1 MPTPELRWG
10 EYEVRL
16 PRTSP
21 LIGLDTR
28 SRSTFA
34 VDEPVVAT
42 QLELPDLSAWQS
54 PLDKAKILL
63 ESAAEIEHALMV
75 QYLYAAY
82 SLKSKEEVTDTKQ
95 KKVLN
100 EGSAASWPNILLGI
114 AREEMGHLLTV
125 QNLLLALGLAPNL
138 EREDFPPRKDLYPF
152 ALHLEPLTQQSL
164 AKYVVA
170 EAPVDA
176 SDIDD
181 IIAVACESRGAEINH
196 VGVLYGLLGVVFAT
210 KEQVE
215 EGAASDDSWHAT
227 VSQLAELAHQH
238 APPAESWHLPE
249 SAFQVGF
256 PEQQAV
262 PSDWQVGGVRVH
274 AVTDRETARVA
285 IRDIGEQGEGPTV
298 GGEQSH
304 FERFRRLYR
313 GDGAPLAFPAG
324 EPAGEWVPT
333 RRVSKDPRVGDI
345 ADQRTRRW
353 AELADLRYGLLLGL
367 VEHYL
372 LTTGDDRK
380 LLTAWIFAE
389 MRTRVGFLA
398 RKLTAM
404 PTGDGDGV
412 ASIPFT
418 LPVPLHLPGAETA
431 RWTVHKRRIEAAV
444 AKVQEIQATP
454 TDDETELSYLSGL
467 LTSDRARL
475 ALIETRTI
483 PATTTTS
490 FARDILPLF
499 RPVDIKHMSGL
510 DLDLSTHETVK
521 DKAQIIFDRLTHADP
536 DLRVMPPPPHQPW
549 TKAQTDLFERWKEEG
564 FPA

>member
-1 MPTPELRWG
+1 MPTPELRWS
-10 EYEVRL
+10 EFEVRM
-16 PRTSP
+16 PQMGP
-21 LIGLDTR
+21 LAAGDAA
-28 SRSTFA
+28 SRFTVA
-34 VDEPVVAT
+34 ADEPVIRVP
-42 QLELPDLSAWQS
+42 LPDLSAWQA
-54 PLDKAKILL
+54 PLDKARILL

-82 SLKSKEEVTDTKQ
+82 SLKSKEEVTDAKQ

-100 EGSAASWPNILLGI
+100 ERSAASWPNILLGI

-125 QNLLLALGLAPNL
+125 QNLLLTLGLAPNL

-152 ALHLEPLTQQSL
+152 ALHLEPLTQHSL

-170 EAPVDA
+170 EAPVGA
-176 SDIDD
+176 PGIDD
-181 IIAVACESRGAEINH
+181 IITVARASRGAEINH

-215 EGAASDDSWHAT
+215 EGAAGDDSWHAM
-227 VSQLAELAHQH
+227 VSQLAVLAHQH
-238 APPAESWHLPE
+238 APPADSWHLPE

-256 PEQQAV
+256 PEQQAA

-274 AVTDRETARVA
+274 KVTDRTTARTA
-285 IRDIGEQGEGPTV
+285 IRDIGEQGEGPT
-298 GGEQSH
+298 GAGEQSH
-304 FERFRRLYR
+304 FERFRNLYS
-313 GDGAPLAFPAG
+313 GDGAPLAFPAD
-324 EPAGEWVPT
+324 EWVPT
-333 RRVSKDPRVGDI
+333 RRVSTDPRVGDI

-372 LTTGDDRK
+372 LSTGDDRK
-380 LLTAWIFAE
+380 LLTGWIFAE

-404 PTGDGDGV
+404 PTGEGDEV

-431 RWTVHKRRIEAAV
+431 RWTVHKRRIEAAM

-454 TDDETELSYLSGL
+454 TDDETELPYLSGL
-467 LTSDRARL
+467 LSSDRARL
-475 ALIETRTI
+475 AFIETRTI
-483 PATTTTS
+483 PATTITS
-490 FARDILPLF
+490 FTRDILPLF
-499 RPVDIKHMSGL
+499 RPVDIEHMLDPDLGL
-510 DLDLSTHETVK
+510 DLDLSRYETVK
-521 DKAQIIFDRLTHADP
+521 DRHDRILE
-536 DLRVMPPPPHQPW
+536 RVDNPEATTGEGPMPPPPHQRW
-549 TKAQTDLFERWKEEG
+549 TAAQIDLFKRWIREG
-564 FPA
+564 FPR

>member
-1 MPTPELRWG
+1 LPTPELRWS
-10 EYEVRL
+10 EFEVRM
-16 PRTSP
+16 PQMGP
-21 LIGLDTR
+21 LAADDAA
-28 SRSTFA
+28 SRFTIA
-34 VDEPVVAT
+34 ADETVIRVP
-42 QLELPDLSAWQS
+42 LPDLSAWQA

-82 SLKSKEEVTDTKQ
+82 SLKSKKEVTDAKQ

-100 EGSAASWPNILLGI
+100 DGSKDSWPNVLLGI

-152 ALHLEPLTQQSL
+152 ALHLEPLTQHSL

-176 SDIDD
+176 SGIDD
-181 IIAVACESRGAEINH
+181 IIRVARVSRGAEINH

-215 EGAASDDSWHAT
+215 EGAADDDSWHAM
-227 VSQLAELAHQH
+227 VSQLAELAHRH
-238 APPAESWHLPE
+238 APPADSWHLPD
-249 SAFQVGF
+249 SAFQVRF
-256 PEQQAV
+256 PEQQAA

-274 AVTDRETARVA
+274 AVTDRETARAA
-285 IRDIGEQGEGPTV
+285 IRDIGEQGEGLTV

-304 FERFRRLYR
+304 FERFRNLYR
-313 GDGAPLAFPAG
+313 GDGATLAF
-324 EPAGEWVPT
+324 PAGEWVPT

-345 ADQRTRRW
+345 ADRRTRRW

-404 PTGDGDGV
+404 PTGVADGV

-431 RWTVHKRRIEAAV
+431 RWTVHKRRIESAV
-444 AKVQEIQATP
+444 AKVQEIQTTP

-475 ALIETRTI
+475 AFIETRTI

-499 RPVDIKHMSGL
+499 RPVDIDHMTKRGL
-510 DLDLSTHETVK
+510 DLSIYETVK
-521 DKAQIIFDRLTHADP
+521 DAADSILERVKEP
-536 DLRVMPPPPHQPW
+536 DPPTGRPMPPPPHQRW
-549 TKAQTDLFERWKEEG
+549 TESQTGLLERWIAEG
-564 FPA
+564 FPE